1 MDLGS
6 STELITLKPWSTG
19 KQLPLGFSVL
29 GQGDTAILLQRVMAL
44 AKDLKQQVTWRRF
57 PVRLELYE
65 ESAKPQAASHKL
77 ATIGE
82 YKKL

>member
-1 MDLGS
+1 MLVDGS
-6 STELITLKPWSTG
+6 GVKFTV
-19 KQLPLGFSVL
+19 SVRR
-29 GQGDTAILLQRVMAL
+29 RVSIPEPDGIRVSRAVARL
-44 AKDLKQQVTWRRF
+44 AKQQVTWRRF

-65 ESAKPQAASHKL
+65 ESAKPQAPSHKL